1 VRTESRELPPEPRW
15 KPPFPVGYAAAIDSM
30 GSVAAPLL
38 ASVSAALATLVI
50 SNEEAFRWPTP
61 TLFLLIGATLALITT
76 VQCAFRARQ
85 YSVIPSDLEQWLP
98 INDAGGMML
107 RRQYQRY
114 HFSKHRAW
122 ALAASRFYNVGL
134 FSLLL
139 ALALITLPQGHLGD
153 STGRLAVV
161 ALALLGALS
170 ELVWIAY
177 THFRKETIELPEVGP
192 EWHPPTSEGSS
203 DDG

>member
-1 VRTESRELPPEPRW
+1 VKPEPRW

-50 SNEEAFRWPTP
+50 SNEKAFRWPTP
-61 TLFLLIGATLALITT
+61 TLFLLVGATLALITT

-85 YSVIPSDLEQWLP
+85 YSVMPSDLEQWWPL
-98 INDAGGMML
+98 NDAGSIQL
-107 RRQYQRY
+107 RRQYQRH
-114 HFSKHRAW
+114 HFSKHGAW

-134 FSLLL
+134 LSLLL
-139 ALALITLPQGHLGD
+139 ALAFITLPRGHWGA
-153 STGRLAVV
+153 SSGRLAVV
-161 ALALLGALS
+161 ALAFLGALS
-170 ELVWIAY
+170 ELIWIAH
-177 THFRKETIELPEVGP
+177 THFRKEGSVSLPEVGP
-192 EWHPPTSEGSS
+192 EWHPPTSQGSS